1 MSDGM
6 PTLVLAHI
14 HTEDG
19 NWLMGILRWIFQA
32 NYSTT
37 DFELHYWSFFFNLH
51 WPSSG
56 RKCVEWGNQNTL
68 ESTQVRRKLGLNAE
82 FDLGED
88 SQPWFWIAR
97 ARHAAPA
104 SW

>member
-37 DFELHYWSFFFNLH
+37 DFELHYWSFFLIFIGLVQ
-51 WPSSG
+51 
-56 RKCVEWGNQNTL
+56 VE
-68 ESTQVRRKLGLNAE
+68 SV
-82 FDLGED
+82 
-88 SQPWFWIAR
+88 
-97 ARHAAPA
+97 
-104 SW
+104 